1 MRLCHWEWCC
11 ASYASLS
18 ASLQTLGEMDFSH
31 VESGSCISVP
41 SSAVICRRGLA
52 RASVMVFARRPC
64 PASNGVQFI
73 AELKAVLWANA
84 IAGRKSFVFL
94 YCASSHLVRHPLRW
108 CMNRSTTALDLGLC
122 DPVVICSIP
131 RYLFIAETTPL
142 TNSGASS
149 LRNDRGTPFWRMSPE
164 RSARATLSCFLLAR
178 NHKVASLVQRSM
190 ATRIYPC

>member
-1 MRLCHWEWCC
+1 MRLCHWEWRC
-11 ASYASLS
+11 ASYASFS
-18 ASLQTLGEMDFSH
+18 ASLQTLGLGEMDFSH
-31 VESGSCISVP
+31 VESGFCIFVP

-52 RASVMVFARRPC
+52 WASVIVLARRPC

-73 AELKAVLWANA
+73 AELNAVLWANA
-84 IAGRKSFVFL
+84 IAGRKSFMFL
-94 YCASSHLVRHPLRW
+94 YCESSHLVRRPLRC

-131 RYLFIAETTPL
+131 RYLVIAETTPL

-164 RSARATLSCFLLAR
+164 RSARATHAILFS
-178 NHKVASLVQRSM
+178 
-190 ATRIYPC
+190 IG